1 MHNNIVFW
9 LSAQAKM
16 IISPVVVWLHAGSGG
31 KKFELHL
38 TFGRTKSSVQ
48 EVNGWSTASNVTLHS
63 ATKSEENV
71 QCDSMRLS
79 ATQCDSMRLIA
90 TQCDSIMH
98 LNNATQ
104 CDFMQLCD
112 SIIHLQLTLMY

>member
-48 EVNGWSTASNVTLHS
+48 EVNGQQRATLHYTMFQNLKKMWNLVKLTVTLFTS
-63 ATKSEENV
+63 N
-71 QCDSMRLS
+71 QFFRP
-79 ATQCDSMRLIA
+79 
-90 TQCDSIMH
+90 
-98 LNNATQ
+98 
-104 CDFMQLCD
+104 F
-112 SIIHLQLTLMY
+112 

>member
-48 EVNGWSTASNVTLHS
+48 EVNGKWSTAKSNVRCTPC
-63 ATKSEENV
+63 APKAKV
-71 QCDSMRLS
+71 
-79 ATQCDSMRLIA
+79 
-90 TQCDSIMH
+90 
-98 LNNATQ
+98 NAQ
-104 CDFMQLCD
+104 F
-112 SIIHLQLTLMY
+112 SRK

>member
-48 EVNGWSTASNVTLHS
+48 EVTEQDCSLVFDQNKLGLCRIIA
-63 ATKSEENV
+63 KS
-71 QCDSMRLS
+71 DLG
-79 ATQCDSMRLIA
+79 TIK
-90 TQCDSIMH
+90 
-98 LNNATQ
+98 
-104 CDFMQLCD
+104 
-112 SIIHLQLTLMY
+112 

>member
-1 MHNNIVFW
+1 MDFSVIEVHAFFVNFYTFARDFLTLFMHNNIVFW

-48 EVNGWSTASNVTLHS
+48 EVNGRWSTARSNVIYTMRS
-63 ATKSEENV
+63 KS
-71 QCDSMRLS
+71 
-79 ATQCDSMRLIA
+79 
-90 TQCDSIMH
+90 
-98 LNNATQ
+98 
-104 CDFMQLCD
+104 
-112 SIIHLQLTLMY
+112 

>member
-1 MHNNIVFW
+1 MQFLLSFLHIFIRDFLTLFMHNNIVFW

-48 EVNGWSTASNVTLHS
+48 EVIAAMVNKKD
-63 ATKSEENV
+63 TKEKPQNHEK
-71 QCDSMRLS
+71 RLS
-79 ATQCDSMRLIA
+79 HVCLFCCLSVL
-90 TQCDSIMH
+90 S
-98 LNNATQ
+98 
-104 CDFMQLCD
+104 
-112 SIIHLQLTLMY
+112 

>member
-1 MHNNIVFW
+1 MQFLLSFLHIFIRDFLTLFMHNNIVFW

-48 EVNGWSTASNVTLHS
+48 EVNGQQRATLHYTMFQNLKKMWNLVKLT
-63 ATKSEENV
+63 ATLFTSN
-71 QCDSMRLS
+71 QFFRP
-79 ATQCDSMRLIA
+79 
-90 TQCDSIMH
+90 
-98 LNNATQ
+98 
-104 CDFMQLCD
+104 F
-112 SIIHLQLTLMY
+112 

>member
-48 EVNGWSTASNVTLHS
+48 EVIAAMVNKKDTMEKPQIHE
-63 ATKSEENV
+63 K
-71 QCDSMRLS
+71 RLS
-79 ATQCDSMRLIA
+79 VKIKLLGELKT
-90 TQCDSIMH
+90 SIK
-98 LNNATQ
+98 
-104 CDFMQLCD
+104 
-112 SIIHLQLTLMY
+112 